1 MLLYAI
7 GYKETLTMPET
18 KIIPFAQTLEDNALD
33 LRRGETQTLQVN
45 TGLLCNLS
53 CRHCHL
59 RAGPG
64 KKEVMDRE
72 TVAAVIA
79 CARRLSFA
87 VIDVTG
93 GAPEMN
99 SYILELLAGL
109 APLTPRLILR
119 SNLVAMSGRRREEIL
134 SLCRAWKVVI
144 TASFPALN
152 EAQAEAQRGE
162 GVFTRSL
169 EILRHLNS
177 VGYGREAGGLELNL
191 VSNPAGAFVPSA
203 QQAQER
209 QFRQVLGN
217 KWGIS
222 FNHLFT
228 FANVPLGR
236 FRDWLERRGNYDDYL
251 IRLSRAFNKDSL
263 TGVMC
268 RSLISV
274 AWDGFLYDC
283 DFNQAADLPMGGVR
297 RHINDLQKL
306 PEAGEAIAVDDHCYA
321 CTAGAGFT

>member
-1 MLLYAI
+1 
-7 GYKETLTMPET
+7 MPEAT
-18 KIIPFAQTLEDNALD
+18 VNFIPFAQTLEDKSLA
-33 LRRGETQTLQVN
+33 LRRAEAHTLQVN

-64 KKEVMDRE
+64 RKEVMGRE

-79 CARRLSFA
+79 CARRLPFT
-87 VIDVTG
+87 VIDITG

-99 SYILELLAGL
+99 PYILELLAGL

-119 SNLVAMSGRRREEIL
+119 SNLVAMSGRRREEIIA
-134 SLCRAWKVVI
+134 LCRAHKVVI
-144 TASFPALN
+144 IASFPALN

-162 GVFTRSL
+162 GVFARSL
-169 EILRHLNS
+169 EILRCLNRE
-177 VGYGREAGGLELNL
+177 GYGQAAGGLELNL
-191 VSNPAGAFVPSA
+191 VSNPAGAFVPSG

-209 QFRQVLGN
+209 QFRQVLES
-217 KWGIS
+217 KWGVS

-251 IRLSRAFNKDSL
+251 LRLAQVFNEDSL
-263 TGVMC
+263 SGVMC

-274 AWDGFLYDC
+274 DWNGFLYDC

-297 RHINDLQKL
+297 RHINDLRRM
-306 PEAGEAIAVDDHCYA
+306 PEAGEVIAVADHCYA

>member
-1 MLLYAI
+1 MKLPI
-7 GYKETLTMPET
+7 FK
-18 KIIPFAQTLEDNALD
+18 PFAQTLEDNALD
-33 LRRGETQTLQVN
+33 LRRGKTHTLQVN

-59 RAGPG
+59 SAGPG
-64 KKEVMDRE
+64 RLEVMDEE
-72 TVAAVIA
+72 TVAAVTG
-79 CARRLSFA
+79 CARRFSFA
-87 VIDVTG
+87 VIDITG

-99 SYILELLAGL
+99 PNIMALLEGL
-109 APLTPRLILR
+109 APLTPRLLLR

-134 SLCRAWKVVI
+134 SLCRRYQVVI
-144 TASFPALN
+144 VASFPSLN
-152 EAQAEAQRGE
+152 EAQAEVQRGA
-162 GVFTRSL
+162 GVFARSL
-169 EILRHLNS
+169 EVLNS
-177 VGYGREAGGLELNL
+177 LNRMGYGCEGSGLELNL
-191 VSNPAGAFVPSA
+191 VSNPAGAFVPSG

-209 QFRQVLGN
+209 QFREVLGS

-222 FNHLFT
+222 FNHLFN

-236 FRDWLERRGNYDDYL
+236 FRDWLESRGAYDDYL
-251 IRLSRAFNKDSL
+251 LRLSKAFNRDAL
-263 TGVMC
+263 NGVMC

-297 RHINDLQKL
+297 RHIGNLRRL
-306 PEAGEAIAVDDHCYA
+306 PEAGEAVAVADHCYA